1 MKTHPLQKSMSLAE
15 YITINGTNYTTAKL
29 SAEAH
34 VQVQNIQVADAEIA
48 RLQQQLAIAQTA
60 RNAYSAVLVN
70 AVKTGSSEVP
80 APVKKAPKP
89 RKPKAKAKAE

>member
-1 MKTHPLQKSMSLAE
+1 MSLPE

-34 VQVQNIQVADAEIA
+34 AQVQNIQVVDAEIG

-60 RNAYSAVLVN
+60 RNAYSSALLN
-70 AVKTGSSEVP
+70 AVKASTVEM
-80 APVKKAPKP
+80 PVAAKKVRKP
-89 RKPKAKAKAE
+89 RKTKSE

>member
-1 MKTHPLQKSMSLAE
+1 MSLPE

-34 VQVQNIQVADAEIA
+34 AQVQNIQVVDGEIA

-60 RNAYSAVLVN
+60 RNAYSAALM
-70 AVKTGSSEVP
+70 ATLKGGASDVP
-80 APVKKAPKP
+80 VAEKKVRKP
-89 RKPKAKAKAE
+89 RKTKSE

>member
-1 MKTHPLQKSMSLAE
+1 MSLPE

-34 VQVQNIQVADAEIA
+34 AQVQSILVVDAEIA

-60 RNAYSAVLVN
+60 RNAYSSALVN
-70 AVKTGSSEVP
+70 AVKGSTVEPIV
-80 APVKKAPKP
+80 AAKKVRKP
-89 RKPKAKAKAE
+89 RKTKSE